1 MEAALLEMICC
12 PLTHQPLSPADATTL
27 ARASALA
34 SRPISEGLLR
44 EDGKV
49 LYPVRN
55 GIPLLLEEEA
65 ITL

>member
-1 MEAALLEMICC
+1 MDALLLDILCC
-12 PLTHQPLSPADATTL
+12 PSTHQPLQVADTTTL
-27 ARASALA
+27 ARASAVA
-34 SRPISEGLLR
+34 SKSIAEGLLR

-49 LYPVRN
+49 LYPVSN